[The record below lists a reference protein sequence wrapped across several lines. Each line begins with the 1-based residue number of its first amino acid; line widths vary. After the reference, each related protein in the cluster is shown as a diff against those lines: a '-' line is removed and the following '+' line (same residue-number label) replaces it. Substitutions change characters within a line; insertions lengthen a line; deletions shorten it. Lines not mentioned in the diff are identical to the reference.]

1 MPWFA
6 CFDTITNVL
15 VDASQEHKNNTFQVI
30 VEMNNAFIKIVR
42 IVDLTAQ

>member
-1 MPWFA
+1 MPWSA

-15 VDASQEHKNNTFQVI
+15 VDASQEVI
-30 VEMNNAFIKIVR
+30 VVMNNEFIKIVR